1 MTRQKII
8 LAALA
13 LLMMGGAGGLLVR
26 LKATQQLGEPGVKTA
41 PVAGGNNL
49 RVLLPERV
57 LRYESEEIP
66 QEAIVTNTLPA
77 DTSYG
82 QRRYHHT
89 DNSNDW
95 LLMNVVLMGADR
107 TSIHKPQYCLE
118 GSGWRIDPAGTTE
131 TTIRLERPQ
140 PYDLPVIKILSTKQI
155 PDAKG
160 QPLDVRGVY
169 VYWFVADGAL
179 SGDKSGAQ
187 RMWWM
192 ARNLLSTG
200 VLQRW
205 AYISCFTV
213 CLPGHEEATFER
225 VKQFL
230 VASVPEFQLVPK
242 TDGVAAAKSRPGPG
256 RE

>member
-1 MTRQKII
+1 MTKQKWI
-8 LAALA
+8 LAVVA
-13 LLMMGGAGGLLVR
+13 LLMIGSASGLLVR
-26 LKATQQLGEPGVKTA
+26 LKANQRLGEPGVKTE
-41 PVAGGNNL
+41 PVAGGRNL
-49 RVLLPERV
+49 KVLLPEWV
-57 LRYESEEIP
+57 LDYTSEDLP
-66 QEAIVTNTLPA
+66 QADVVTNTLPA

-82 QRRYHHT
+82 QRVYTAT
-89 DNSNDW
+89 DGSW

-118 GSGWRIDPAGTTE
+118 GAGWSIDHAATAE
-131 TTIRLERPQ
+131 TTIHVDRPQ
-140 PYDLPVIKILSTKQI
+140 PYELPVIKIISSRQF
-155 PDAKG
+155 AGSSG
-160 QPLDVRGVY
+160 QAITHRGIY

-205 AYISCFTV
+205 AYISCFAQ
-213 CLPGHEEATFER
+213 CLPGQEDATFER
-225 VKQFL
+225 MKKFM

-242 TDGVAAAKSRPGPG
+242 PGATVAATKP
-256 RE
+256 